1 MLKAV
6 IMAGGFG
13 TRLRP
18 LTCRIPKPMV
28 PIMNR
33 PMIEHI
39 VRLLVNHGIR
49 DIVVLIFYYP
59 NVIKNF
65 LQDGS
70 QYGASIQYVK
80 AEADYGTA
88 GSVRNAYELIKGSRV
103 LVISGDVLTD
113 FDLTRAIEFHESKRS
128 KATLVLTRVNDPL
141 QFGLVITDESGKIV
155 RFLEKPTWGE
165 VFSDTVNTGIYVI
178 EPEVLEMVPYHEDY
192 DFSKELFPSMLKQRM
207 PLYGYAAEGYWR
219 DIGNLNEY
227 IEAQLDCLEQK
238 VHVSCGGKRFDFN
251 GARVIA
257 PEEFQLPQSLN
268 VRGTVVIGDN
278 VTIGEEVELEDTII
292 GNNCTVDSYSNIS
305 RSILW
310 DNVLVGARSKIAGDV
325 IASGTIIGEQV
336 EIEENVFISDDCIIG
351 KKANIKPNVK
361 LWPKKVVDA
370 GATLSRSLIWEDKW
384 LSAIFTDARV
394 TGTSNIEM
402 NPEFAAKL
410 GAAFG
415 SLLGG
420 GKYVVCS
427 RDSHTISRMIN
438 RSLIVGLMSA
448 GTNIYDLRSTP
459 IPIVRH
465 ELRSGKAAGGIHVRK
480 SPFDPDLTDIIF
492 LDSDGR
498 DLSTS
503 KVRAV
508 ERLFFGEEFARAPHD
523 EVGDIFFPER
533 TNESYRQDFI
543 RSLDIDAI
551 RSQKF
556 NIVIDY
562 SHGVAST
569 LFPMIVGSLSTRVVA
584 LNAYLDP
591 KQLTKTPR
599 QLENDLN
606 QLSGIVKSLN
616 YNFGFMFDAGAEKIF
631 VINELGKFVDEDR
644 LLSLVTKLFA
654 LAEPQLKRIAV
665 PFSASRE
672 IDLVA
677 AEHGLN
683 VTRTKAT
690 HQALMNAAYEGTY
703 DFVGGTK
710 GGFIFPQFLFAS
722 DAMFSVAKIL
732 EMTAKTG
739 ITLSELEQVVPRL
752 HMVKKNLDCPWSEKG
767 TIMRKLIEFTKH
779 EKRETVDGIK
789 VHYDDGTWV
798 HLLPDK
804 ERALFHINAES
815 ENKEMAQSA
824 VDRFESKIVEWLSDW
839 AGGKSERANN

>member
-28 PIMNR
+28 PIMNK

-39 VRLLVNHGIR
+39 VRLLANHGI
-49 DIVVLIFYYP
+49 DEIVVLIFYQP

-65 LQDGS
+65 LGDGS
-70 QYGASIQYVK
+70 RYGVSIKYVK

-88 GSVRNAYELIKGSRV
+88 GSVRNAYDLLKGSKI

-113 FDLTRAIEFHESKRS
+113 FDLTKAVKFHEAKKS

-178 EPEVLEMVPYHEDY
+178 EPDVLEMVPYQEDF
-192 DFSKELFPSMLKQRM
+192 DFSKDLFPSMLKQKM

-227 IEAQLDCLEQK
+227 VEAQLDCLDQK
-238 VHVSCGGKRFDFN
+238 VHVNIEGKSFELNGGRI
-251 GARVIA
+251 IA
-257 PEEFQLPQSLN
+257 PEEFQPAQNLSA
-268 VRGTVVIGDN
+268 RGTVVIGKN
-278 VTIGEEVELEDTII
+278 VTIGEDVELEDTIV
-292 GNNCTVDSYSNIS
+292 GNNCTIDSFSTIS

-310 DNVLVGARSKIAGDV
+310 DNVLVGARSKMAGDV
-325 IASGTIIGEQV
+325 IGSGSIIGEQV

-351 KKANIKPNVK
+351 KRANIKPNVK
-361 LWPKKVVDA
+361 IWPKKVVDA
-370 GATLSRSLIWEDKW
+370 GATLSRSLVWEDKW
-384 LSAIFTDARV
+384 LSAIFSDARV

-410 GAAFG
+410 GASFG
-415 SLLGG
+415 SLLGA

-427 RDSHTISRMIN
+427 RDVDTVSRMIN
-438 RSLIVGLMSA
+438 RALIVGLMSA
-448 GTNIYDLRSTP
+448 GTNIYDLRSEP

-465 ELRSGKAAGGIHVRK
+465 ELRSGRAAGGLHVRK
-480 SPFDPDLTDIIF
+480 SPFNADLTDIIF
-492 LDSDGR
+492 LDSDGK

-523 EVGDIFFPER
+523 QVGDIFFPER
-533 TNESYRQDFI
+533 TNESYREDFI
-543 RSLDIDAI
+543 RSLDIDVI
-551 RSQKF
+551 RLKKF

-562 SHGVAST
+562 ANGVAST
-569 LFPMIVGSLSTRVVA
+569 LFPTIVGSLGTRVVA

-591 KQLTKTPR
+591 KQLTKTSK
-599 QLENDLN
+599 QLENDLK
-606 QLSGIVKSLN
+606 QLGGIVRSLS
-616 YNFGFMFDAGAEKIF
+616 YDFGFMFNPGAEKIF
-631 VINELGKFVDEDR
+631 VINEKGKFIEEDR

-654 LAEPQLKRIAV
+654 LAEPQLKHIAV

-672 IDLVA
+672 IDLIA
-677 AEHGLN
+677 AEHGLE

-690 HQALMNAAYEGTY
+690 HQALMDAAFEGKH

-710 GGFIFPQFLFAS
+710 GGFIFPKFLFAS

-739 ITLSELEQVVPRL
+739 KTLSALDQVVPRL

-767 TIMRKLIEFTKH
+767 TMMRRLIDFTKN
-779 EKRETVDGIK
+779 EMRETVDGIK
-789 VHYDDGTWV
+789 LHYDDGTWV

-815 ENKEMAQSA
+815 ENQEMAQSA
-824 VDRFESKIVEWLSDW
+824 VDRFESKIVEWLSEW
-839 AGGKSERANN
+839 AGGHR